1 MNPIAFTKVSL
12 PFGWLGNM
20 SPHSV
25 TWNDLTW
32 KTAEAL
38 FQARRFAPDDPII
51 EVIRAQSS
59 PMGAKMKSKTAA
71 SRRVIVPLSAEDVA
85 LMREVVS
92 LKLAQHPELL
102 GMLLSTTGRDLI
114 EDCSKRA
121 RGSGL
126 FWGAALQADGTWKG
140 DNALGK
146 ILMEL
151 RDRSVHFLISLR

>member
-1 MNPIAFTKVSL
+1 MNPITFTKVSL

-20 SPHSV
+20 SPHQV
-25 TWNDLTW
+25 TWDGREWRT
-32 KTAEAL
+32 TEAL
-38 FQARRFAPDDPII
+38 FQARRFAPDDPIV

-71 SRRVIVPLSAEDVA
+71 SRRVVVPLSAEDVA

-92 LKLAQHPELL
+92 LKLAQHPELAL
-102 GMLLSTTGRDLI
+102 QLALTKGRELI

-126 FWGAALQADGTWKG
+126 FWGAALQPDGTWRG
-140 DNALGK
+140 SNVLGK
-146 ILMEL
+146 IWMQYRDSASRL
-151 RDRSVHFLISLR
+151 RSEVD